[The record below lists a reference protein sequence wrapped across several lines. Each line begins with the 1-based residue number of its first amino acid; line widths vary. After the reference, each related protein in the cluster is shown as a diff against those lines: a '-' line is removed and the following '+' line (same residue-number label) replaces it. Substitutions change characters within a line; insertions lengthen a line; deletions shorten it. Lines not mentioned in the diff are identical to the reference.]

1 MRIDDDTDAPKRMP
15 NFDAVVAI
23 FEIESMLRSSADET
37 MGMINRSRK
46 VEPKKELIVWAGY

>member
-1 MRIDDDTDAPKRMP
+1 MTTQMPPKRMP